1 MQEIEWVRS
10 ITREIFSRLVSSD
23 DHLQV
28 IAGRKLLYAYEV
40 RYYQDN
46 DKPES
51 VFMDYETDM
60 LVIESTGNRWRPRVV
75 VETKLERIT
84 THDAITYSQKAATHK
99 QVHPYLRY
107 GILLGNR
114 GHYPLPG
121 RLFRHGSHFDFMVS
135 WIAEQPTIEEL
146 NYFIQLLL
154 EEVSAS
160 RLLEEMIY
168 KSRSPHRE
176 RYTALHKKLV
186 VR

>member
-1 MQEIEWVRS
+1 MQENEWVRS
-10 ITREIFSRLVSSD
+10 ILGEIHSRLVSSD

-28 IAGRKLLYAYEV
+28 IAGSRLLYAYEV

-46 DKPES
+46 NRPES

-60 LVIESTGNRWRPRVV
+60 LVTESANNRWKPRVV
-75 VETKLERIT
+75 IETKLKQVT
-84 THDAITYSQKAATHK
+84 THDAITYSQKATTHK

-107 GILLGNR
+107 GMLLGNR
-114 GHYPLPG
+114 GNYPLPG

-135 WIAEQPTIEEL
+135 WAAERPTTEEL

-154 EEVSAS
+154 EEVAAS
-160 RLLEEMIY
+160 RLMEEVIY
-168 KSRSPHRE
+168 ESRSPHRN
-176 RYTALHKKLV
+176 RYTLLHKKLV